1 MGYQLM
7 KRASEELP
15 EHFPSGDHRDYEIVR
30 DLVGIRPLRM
40 GGVRVEKKVV
50 GAMKVVHAYGTTIGG
65 YIFSFG
71 LAREVA
77 RLVDELVFEGA
88 V

>member
-1 MGYQLM
+1 M
-7 KRASEELP
+7 KKANEELP
-15 EHFPSGDHRDYEIVR
+15 EYFPSGDHRDYEVVG
-30 DLVGIRPLRM
+30 DLVGVRPLRV
-40 GGVRVEKKVV
+40 GGVRVEKEVV
-50 GAMKVVHAYGTTIGG
+50 EGMKVVHAYGTTIGG

-77 RLVDELVFEGA
+77 RLVDEFAFEGA